1 MSLKER
7 LMLDLKES
15 MKSKDKIRKNVVTMI
30 RASIKQVEVDN
41 RVELGDKE
49 IIDVISKQ
57 LKQSKDAMIEFE
69 KGNREDLVELTK
81 LEIKILMEYLPEQL
95 TEEELEVLVQEA
107 IKSVDAKSMKDMG
120 KIMGYLMPKIKGKA
134 DGSMVNA
141 IVKNCFD
148 Q

>member
-30 RASIKQVEVDN
+30 RASIKQSEVDN

-81 LEIKILMEYLPEQL
+81 LEIDILMEYLPEQL
-95 TEEELEVLVQEA
+95 TEEELKVMVQEA
-107 IKSVDAKSMKDMG
+107 IENVDAKSMKDMG

-141 IVKNCFD
+141 IVKNCFE

>member
-30 RASIKQVEVDN
+30 RASIKQVEVDD
-41 RVELGDKE
+41 RIELGDE
-49 IIDVISKQ
+49 DIINVISKQ

-69 KGNREDLVELTK
+69 KGNRQDLVDLTK
-81 LEIKILMEYLPEQL
+81 LEINILMEYLPEQL
-95 TEEELEVLVQEA
+95 TEDELKVMVQEA
-107 IKSVDAKSMKDMG
+107 IENVDAKSMKDMG

-141 IVKNCFD
+141 IVKNCFNE
-148 Q
+148 